1 MRDRGTPAEIVD
13 LLWEALSDMMGT
25 AAAATLLRRALISAR
40 GRAPA
45 LEGFEVVRQ
54 GFAYRYVAPD
64 GWNAPSN
71 EARAAVTALF
81 SALHPLLVDLTGSV
95 VLRRLRTI
103 PELAE
108 YFTTATGGT
117 R

>member
-1 MRDRGTPAEIVD
+1 MRDRGTPAETID
-13 LLWEALSDMMGT
+13 LLWEALADMMGT
-25 AAAATLLRRALISAR
+25 AAAATLIRRALISAR
-40 GRAPA
+40 DRAPA
-45 LEGFEVVRQ
+45 LEGFEIVRE

-64 GWNAPSN
+64 GWNIPST
-71 EARAAVTALF
+71 EANAAIVALF
-81 SALHPLLVDLTGSV
+81 AALRPLLIDLTGSV